1 MTELTRPSS
10 RDWLLLPAAVALA
23 LLWRAVF
30 PFYQLIC
37 LALGDGGPALGITA
51 VTAAIWAAVLLFL
64 GKSARWNAYN
74 IFLAAGALL
83 LALCCAVYGDASVR
97 AVNCVL
103 ILCASALAFF
113 SLSGVSGRALTD
125 ARCTY
130 EAVGLALRA
139 LFTRWGEPFRLLG
152 SLFRGD
158 GRGQIRG
165 VALGAVCALPLLLLC
180 GALLASAD
188 AVFSGVFGSF
198 ADWLAE
204 LDALSALFKALDTL
218 FFTLCFFSAVFFLCH
233 PPAEG
238 AAAAQE
244 QAEERPERSAVPY
257 ITALTL
263 LCALYALFAAVQFEY
278 LFGGAE
284 AAAMEG
290 GWAEY
295 ARSGFMQLVLVAAV
309 DLAVLLFCAVRAG
322 HSRAVRALCLLLAA
336 LTAVILAS
344 AFWRMRLYILA
355 YGLSVLRAMTLWAM
369 AFILCCLALASVKAL
384 RPGFRFWPWFAAI
397 GLAGWIAFNLCNVD
411 ARVAGWNVDAYLAGE
426 LESVDTAYLAGL
438 SPDVLPALRRL
449 QASEPTPELASLIA
463 ALESHAGSD
472 WTEWSLSNVRYGWM

>member
-10 RDWLLLPAAVALA
+10 RDWLLLPAALALA

-30 PFYQLIC
+30 PFYQLIY
-37 LALGDGGPALGITA
+37 LALGDGGPALGVTA

-64 GKSARWNAYN
+64 GKSARWNVYN

-113 SLSGVSGRALTD
+113 SLSGISGRVLTD

-152 SLFRGD
+152 SLFRGG
-158 GRGQIRG
+158 GRGQVRG
-165 VALGAVCALPLLLLC
+165 VALGALCALPLLLLC

-218 FFTLCFFSAVFFLCH
+218 FFTLCFFSAIFFLCH

-257 ITALTL
+257 VTALTL

-411 ARVAGWNVDAYLAGE
+411 ARVAGWNVDAYLAG
-426 LESVDTAYLAGL
+426 L

>member
-10 RDWLLLPAAVALA
+10 RGWLLLPAAVALA

-37 LALGDGGPALGITA
+37 LALGDGGPALGVTA

-113 SLSGVSGRALTD
+113 SLSGVSGRVLTD

-158 GRGQIRG
+158 GRGRVRG
-165 VALGAVCALPLLLLC
+165 VALGALCALPLLLLC

-218 FFTLCFFSAVFFLCH
+218 FFTLCFFSAIFFLCH

-238 AAAAQE
+238 APAAQE
-244 QAEERPERSAVPY
+244 QAEESPERSAVPY
-257 ITALTL
+257 VTALTL

-322 HSRAVRALCLLLAA
+322 HSRAVRVLCLLLAA

-397 GLAGWIAFNLCNVD
+397 GLAGWIGFNLCNVD

-426 LESVDTAYLAGL
+426 LEIVDTAYLAGL

-449 QASEPTPELASLIA
+449 LASEPTPELVSLIA

-472 WTEWSLSNVRYGWM
+472 WTEWSLSNVRYG

>member
-10 RDWLLLPAAVALA
+10 HGWLLLPAAVALA
-23 LLWRAVF
+23 MLWRAVF
-30 PFYQLIC
+30 PLYQLIC

-113 SLSGVSGRALTD
+113 SLSGVSGRVLTD

-139 LFTRWGEPFRLLG
+139 LFSRWGEPFRLLG
-152 SLFRGD
+152 SLFRGG
-158 GRGQIRG
+158 GRGRVRG
-165 VALGAVCALPLLLLC
+165 VALGALCALPLLLLC

-218 FFTLCFFSAVFFLCH
+218 FFTLCFFSAIYFLCH

-238 AAAAQE
+238 APAAQE
-244 QAEERPERSAVPY
+244 QAEESPERSAVPY
-257 ITALTL
+257 VTALTL

-322 HSRAVRALCLLLAA
+322 HSRAVRVLCLLLAA

-397 GLAGWIAFNLCNVD
+397 GLAGWIAFNLANVD
-411 ARVAGWNVDAYLAGE
+411 ARVADWNVDAYLSGG
-426 LESVDTAYLAGL
+426 LETVDCEYLAGL

-449 QASEPTPELASLIA
+449 SAAGPDARLSELIASL
-463 ALESHAGSD
+463 ESRSPGAWS
-472 WTEWSLSNVRYGWM
+472 EWSLSLSRYGRG

>member
-37 LALGDGGPALGITA
+37 LALGEGGPALGITA

-113 SLSGVSGRALTD
+113 SLSGVSGRVLTD

-158 GRGQIRG
+158 GRGRVRG
-165 VALGAVCALPLLLLC
+165 VALGALCALPLLLLC

-218 FFTLCFFSAVFFLCH
+218 FFTLCFFSAIFFLCH

-238 AAAAQE
+238 APAAQE
-244 QAEERPERSAVPY
+244 RPGRSAVPY

-322 HSRAVRALCLLLAA
+322 HSRAVRVLCLLLAA

-384 RPGFRFWPWFAAI
+384 RPGFRFWP
-397 GLAGWIAFNLCNVD
+397 
-411 ARVAGWNVDAYLAGE
+411 
-426 LESVDTAYLAGL
+426 SM
-438 SPDVLPALRRL
+438 PRRRTL
-449 QASEPTPELASLIA
+449 TS
-463 ALESHAGSD
+463 
-472 WTEWSLSNVRYGWM
+472 